1 MITILL
7 CIILSL
13 LPMITSE
20 ESHIVQGSISAP
32 AYTNQGEQNLQC
44 SADHQCDADRQ
55 DYQDNQ
61 CSQGSQD
68 GQAYQYIYQDPISFT
83 LNSTEESSSAPT
95 CQNLKRTSNR
105 SSYSRPPFR
114 FMHNGKM
121 VDVQHH
127 HSYTILSSQFSGT
140 LSKNNT
146 LQSLCVLLI

>member
-32 AYTNQGEQNLQC
+32 AYTNQGEQ
-44 SADHQCDADRQ
+44 
-55 DYQDNQ
+55 

-68 GQAYQYIYQDPISFT
+68 GQAYQYIYRNPISLT
-83 LNSTEESSSAPT
+83 LNSTEESSSAPP
-95 CQNLKRTSNR
+95 CQNLKRASNR

>member
-32 AYTNQGEQNLQC
+32 AYTNQG
-44 SADHQCDADRQ
+44 D
-55 DYQDNQ
+55 Q

-68 GQAYQYIYQDPISFT
+68 GQAYQYIYRNPISLT

-146 LQSLCVLLI
+146 LQSLCVLQI

>member
-32 AYTNQGEQNLQC
+32 AYTNQG
-44 SADHQCDADRQ
+44 D
-55 DYQDNQ
+55 Q
-61 CSQGSQD
+61 CSQESQD
-68 GQAYQYIYQDPISFT
+68 GQAYQYIYRNPISLT

>member
-32 AYTNQGEQNLQC
+32 AYTNQG
-44 SADHQCDADRQ
+44 D
-55 DYQDNQ
+55 Q

-68 GQAYQYIYQDPISFT
+68 GQAYQYIYRNPISLT

>member
-32 AYTNQGEQNLQC
+32 AYTNQG
-44 SADHQCDADRQ
+44 D
-55 DYQDNQ
+55 Q

-68 GQAYQYIYQDPISFT
+68 GQAYQYIYRNPISLT

-121 VDVQHH
+121 VDVKHH

>member
-32 AYTNQGEQNLQC
+32 AYTNQG
-44 SADHQCDADRQ
+44 D
-55 DYQDNQ
+55 Q
-61 CSQGSQD
+61 CSQESRD
-68 GQAYQYIYQDPISFT
+68 GQAYQYIYRDPISFT

>member
-20 ESHIVQGSISAP
+20 ESHVVQGSISAP
-32 AYTNQGEQNLQC
+32 AYTNQGEQ
-44 SADHQCDADRQ
+44 
-55 DYQDNQ
+55 

-68 GQAYQYIYQDPISFT
+68 GQAYQYIYRNPISFT

>member
-20 ESHIVQGSISAP
+20 ESYIVQGSISAP
-32 AYTNQGEQNLQC
+32 AYTNQG
-44 SADHQCDADRQ
+44 D
-55 DYQDNQ
+55 Q

-68 GQAYQYIYQDPISFT
+68 GQAYQYIYRNPISLT

-95 CQNLKRTSNR
+95 CQNLKRTNNR

>member
-32 AYTNQGEQNLQC
+32 AYTNQGEQ
-44 SADHQCDADRQ
+44 
-55 DYQDNQ
+55 

-68 GQAYQYIYQDPISFT
+68 GQAYQYIYRNPISLT

>member
-20 ESHIVQGSISAP
+20 ECHIVQGSISAP
-32 AYTNQGEQNLQC
+32 AYTN
-44 SADHQCDADRQ
+44 
-55 DYQDNQ
+55 QDNQ

-68 GQAYQYIYQDPISFT
+68 GQAYQYIYRNPISLN

-127 HSYTILSSQFSGT
+127 HSYTILSSLFSGT

>member
-1 MITILL
+1 MIIILL

-32 AYTNQGEQNLQC
+32 AYTNQG
-44 SADHQCDADRQ
+44 D
-55 DYQDNQ
+55 Q

-68 GQAYQYIYQDPISFT
+68 GQAYQYIYRDPISFT

>member
-32 AYTNQGEQNLQC
+32 AYTNQG
-44 SADHQCDADRQ
+44 D
-55 DYQDNQ
+55 Q
-61 CSQGSQD
+61 CSQESQD
-68 GQAYQYIYQDPISFT
+68 GQAYQYIYRDPISFT

-121 VDVQHH
+121 VDVKHH

>member
-32 AYTNQGEQNLQC
+32 AYTNQ
-44 SADHQCDADRQ
+44 
-55 DYQDNQ
+55 DYQCNQ
-61 CSQGSQD
+61 ESQD
-68 GQAYQYIYQDPISFT
+68 GQAYQYIYRNPISLT

-146 LQSLCVLLI
+146 LQSLCVLQI

>member
-32 AYTNQGEQNLQC
+32 AYTNQ
-44 SADHQCDADRQ
+44 
-55 DYQDNQ
+55 DNQ
-61 CSQGSQD
+61 CSQGSRD
-68 GQAYQYIYQDPISFT
+68 GQAYQYIYRNPISFT

>member
-32 AYTNQGEQNLQC
+32 AYTNQGEQ
-44 SADHQCDADRQ
+44 
-55 DYQDNQ
+55 
-61 CSQGSQD
+61 CSQGSRD
-68 GQAYQYIYQDPISFT
+68 GQAYQYIYRNPISLT

>member
-32 AYTNQGEQNLQC
+32 AYTNQ
-44 SADHQCDADRQ
+44 
-55 DYQDNQ
+55 DNQ

-68 GQAYQYIYQDPISFT
+68 GQAYQYIYRDPISFT

-105 SSYSRPPFR
+105 SSCSRPPFR

>member
-20 ESHIVQGSISAP
+20 ESHVVQGSISAP
-32 AYTNQGEQNLQC
+32 AYTNQ
-44 SADHQCDADRQ
+44 
-55 DYQDNQ
+55 DNQ
-61 CSQGSQD
+61 CSQGSRD
-68 GQAYQYIYQDPISFT
+68 GQAYQYIYRNPISFT

-127 HSYTILSSQFSGT
+127 HSYTILSSLFSGT

>member
-32 AYTNQGEQNLQC
+32 AYTNQG
-44 SADHQCDADRQ
+44 D
-55 DYQDNQ
+55 Q

-68 GQAYQYIYQDPISFT
+68 GQAYQYIYRDPISFT

-95 CQNLKRTSNR
+95 CQNLKRTNNR

>member
-32 AYTNQGEQNLQC
+32 AYTNQ
-44 SADHQCDADRQ
+44 
-55 DYQDNQ
+55 DNQ
-61 CSQGSQD
+61 CSQGSRD
-68 GQAYQYIYQDPISFT
+68 GQAYQYIYRNPISFT

-95 CQNLKRTSNR
+95 CQNLKRTNNR

>member
-32 AYTNQGEQNLQC
+32 AYTNQGEQ
-44 SADHQCDADRQ
+44 
-55 DYQDNQ
+55 

-68 GQAYQYIYQDPISFT
+68 GQAYQYIYRNPISFT

-95 CQNLKRTSNR
+95 CQNLKRTNNR

>member
-13 LPMITSE
+13 LPMIPSE
-20 ESHIVQGSISAP
+20 ESHVVQGSISAP
-32 AYTNQGEQNLQC
+32 AYTNQ
-44 SADHQCDADRQ
+44 
-55 DYQDNQ
+55 DNQ
-61 CSQGSQD
+61 CSQGSRD
-68 GQAYQYIYQDPISFT
+68 GQAYQYIYRNPISLT

-95 CQNLKRTSNR
+95 CQNLKRTNNR

>member
-32 AYTNQGEQNLQC
+32 AYTNQG
-44 SADHQCDADRQ
+44 D
-55 DYQDNQ
+55 Q

-68 GQAYQYIYQDPISFT
+68 GQAYQYIYRNPISLT

-95 CQNLKRTSNR
+95 CQNLKRTNNR

>member
-32 AYTNQGEQNLQC
+32 AYTNQG
-44 SADHQCDADRQ
+44 D
-55 DYQDNQ
+55 Q

-68 GQAYQYIYQDPISFT
+68 GQAYQYIYRNPISFT

-114 FMHNGKM
+114 FIHNGKM
-121 VDVQHH
+121 VDVKHH

>member
-20 ESHIVQGSISAP
+20 ESHIVHGSISAP
-32 AYTNQGEQNLQC
+32 AYTNQG
-44 SADHQCDADRQ
+44 D
-55 DYQDNQ
+55 Q

-68 GQAYQYIYQDPISFT
+68 GQAYQYIYRNPISLT

>member
-32 AYTNQGEQNLQC
+32 AYTNQG
-44 SADHQCDADRQ
+44 D
-55 DYQDNQ
+55 Q

-68 GQAYQYIYQDPISFT
+68 GQAYQYIYRNPISLT

-105 SSYSRPPFR
+105 SSYSIPPFR

>member
-32 AYTNQGEQNLQC
+32 AYTNQ
-44 SADHQCDADRQ
+44 
-55 DYQDNQ
+55 DNQ

-68 GQAYQYIYQDPISFT
+68 GQAYQYIYRNPISLT

>member
-32 AYTNQGEQNLQC
+32 AYTNQ
-44 SADHQCDADRQ
+44 
-55 DYQDNQ
+55 DNQ

-68 GQAYQYIYQDPISFT
+68 GQAYQYIYRNPISLT

-95 CQNLKRTSNR
+95 CQNLKRTNNR

>member
-13 LPMITSE
+13 LQMITSE

-32 AYTNQGEQNLQC
+32 AYTNQGDQC
-44 SADHQCDADRQ
+44 
-55 DYQDNQ
+55 N
-61 CSQGSQD
+61 QGSQD
-68 GQAYQYIYQDPISFT
+68 GQAYQYIYRDPISFT

>member
-32 AYTNQGEQNLQC
+32 AYTNQ
-44 SADHQCDADRQ
+44 
-55 DYQDNQ
+55 DYQCNQ
-61 CSQGSQD
+61 ESQD
-68 GQAYQYIYQDPISFT
+68 GQAYQYNYRNPISLT

-146 LQSLCVLLI
+146 LQSLCVLQI

>member
-32 AYTNQGEQNLQC
+32 AYTNQG
-44 SADHQCDADRQ
+44 D
-55 DYQDNQ
+55 Q

-68 GQAYQYIYQDPISFT
+68 GQAYQYIYRNPISLT

-146 LQSLCVLLI
+146 LQSLCELLI

>member
-32 AYTNQGEQNLQC
+32 AYTNQ
-44 SADHQCDADRQ
+44 
-55 DYQDNQ
+55 DNQ

-68 GQAYQYIYQDPISFT
+68 GQAYQYIYRNPISLT

-146 LQSLCVLLI
+146 LPSLCVLLI

>member
-20 ESHIVQGSISAP
+20 ESHVVQGSISAP
-32 AYTNQGEQNLQC
+32 AYTNQGEQ
-44 SADHQCDADRQ
+44 
-55 DYQDNQ
+55 

-68 GQAYQYIYQDPISFT
+68 GQAYQYIYRNPISFT
-83 LNSTEESSSAPT
+83 LNSTEESSSTPT

-127 HSYTILSSQFSGT
+127 HSYTILSSLFSGT

>member
-20 ESHIVQGSISAP
+20 ESHIVQGSISPP
-32 AYTNQGEQNLQC
+32 AYTTQG
-44 SADHQCDADRQ
+44 D
-55 DYQDNQ
+55 Q
-61 CSQGSQD
+61 CSQESQD
-68 GQAYQYIYQDPISFT
+68 GQAYQYIYRDPISLT

>member
-20 ESHIVQGSISAP
+20 ESHVVQGSISAP
-32 AYTNQGEQNLQC
+32 AYTNQ
-44 SADHQCDADRQ
+44 
-55 DYQDNQ
+55 DNQ
-61 CSQGSQD
+61 CSQGSRD
-68 GQAYQYIYQDPISFT
+68 GQAYQYIYRNPISLT

-95 CQNLKRTSNR
+95 CQNLKRTNNR

-127 HSYTILSSQFSGT
+127 HSYTILSSLFSGT

>member
-20 ESHIVQGSISAP
+20 ESHVVQGSISAP
-32 AYTNQGEQNLQC
+32 AYTN
-44 SADHQCDADRQ
+44 
-55 DYQDNQ
+55 QDNQ

-68 GQAYQYIYQDPISFT
+68 GQAYQYIYRDPISFT

>member
-32 AYTNQGEQNLQC
+32 AYTNQ
-44 SADHQCDADRQ
+44 
-55 DYQDNQ
+55 DNQ

-68 GQAYQYIYQDPISFT
+68 GQAYQYIYRNPISFT

>member
-32 AYTNQGEQNLQC
+32 AYTNQG
-44 SADHQCDADRQ
+44 D
-55 DYQDNQ
+55 Q
-61 CSQGSQD
+61 CSQGSRD
-68 GQAYQYIYQDPISFT
+68 GQAYQYIYRDPISFT

-146 LQSLCVLLI
+146 LQSLCVLQI

>member
-32 AYTNQGEQNLQC
+32 AYTNQG
-44 SADHQCDADRQ
+44 D
-55 DYQDNQ
+55 Q

-68 GQAYQYIYQDPISFT
+68 GQAYQYIYRDPISFT

-146 LQSLCVLLI
+146 LPSLCVLLI

>member
-32 AYTNQGEQNLQC
+32 AYTNQG
-44 SADHQCDADRQ
+44 D
-55 DYQDNQ
+55 Q
-61 CSQGSQD
+61 CSQESQD
-68 GQAYQYIYQDPISFT
+68 GQAYQYIYREPISFT

-95 CQNLKRTSNR
+95 CQNLKRTNNR

>member
-32 AYTNQGEQNLQC
+32 AYTT
-44 SADHQCDADRQ
+44 Q
-55 DYQDNQ
+55 DYQCNQ
-61 CSQGSQD
+61 ESRD
-68 GQAYQYIYQDPISFT
+68 GQAYQYIYRNPISLT

-95 CQNLKRTSNR
+95 CQNLKRTNNR